1 MKGRT
6 ERADRLYELAESQEG
21 YFTSADAKSL
31 GYDYP
36 YQYYHVQ
43 QGNWVRV
50 DRGIFRL
57 KKFPAAKYE
66 DLIRW
71 WLWSR
76 KKGVISHETAA
87 AVYDLGDL
95 LPSKVHLTVPRN
107 FRKIMA
113 RGVVLHRAKL
123 DEKEIERS
131 NGFRITTPLRTIMDL
146 AKSLLD
152 PERLSA
158 VVKDA
163 VQKGLVTKK
172 QLLDVLSK
180 VPEGIDPSTQ
190 VTLQLAIRE

>member
-1 MKGRT
+1 MEERT
-6 ERADRLYELAESQEG
+6 DRADRLYELAESQQG

-31 GYDYP
+31 GYEYP
-36 YQYYHVQ
+36 YQHYHVK
-43 QGNWVRV
+43 QGNWIRV
-50 DRGIFRL
+50 DRGIYRL
-57 KKFPAAKYE
+57 KKFPVAKHE

-95 LPSKVHLTVPRN
+95 LPSKVHLTVPQN

-113 RGVVLHRAKL
+113 MGVVLHKDKL
-123 DEKEIERS
+123 DESEIEQS

-163 VQKGLVTKK
+163 VQKGLVTKN
-172 QLLDVLSK
+172 QLLSVLMN
-180 VPEGIDPSTQ
+180 VPPGIDPSTQ

>member
-1 MKGRT
+1 MEYRA
-6 ERADRLYELAESQEG
+6 ERANRLYELAENQQG

-31 GYDYP
+31 GYEYP
-36 YQYYHVQ
+36 YQHYHVK
-43 QGNWVRV
+43 QGNWIRV

-57 KKFPAAKYE
+57 KNFPAAKYE

-107 FRKIMA
+107 FRKVVA
-113 RGVVLHRAKL
+113 RGVVLHKDKL
-123 DEKEIERS
+123 DESEIERS
-131 NGFRITTPLRTIMDL
+131 DGFRITTPLRTTMDL

-163 VQKGLVTKK
+163 IQKGLVTKK
-172 QLLDVLSK
+172 QLLDVLSAM
-180 VPEGIDPSTQ
+180 PEGVDPSTQ